1 MTNKKPQENK
11 LGELH
16 KKIKDCSI
24 DDLDYYAIEI
34 LNEISKDYS
43 EGHEIRSMLIEIKD
57 ILTN

>member
-1 MTNKKPQENK
+1 MSNKEPREIK
-11 LGELH
+11 LNELH
-16 KKIKDCSI
+16 NKIKDCSV